1 MHMKIKA
8 KFIIITAVILV
19 VMGSVYYKL
28 HIVVQSDLLKIQDLE
43 LKSEQIKDYI
53 NMAEE
58 KLEVQKEGLSMMKAE
73 IQKYGSGAITESNST
88 EALMG
93 SVYHPT
99 NAQYEKLYDDYV
111 FKKKVL
117 YNKKDE
123 LSKNQKEL
131 DELKKEVSRLKL
143 FK

>member
-1 MHMKIKA
+1 MKIKV

-28 HIVVQSDLLKIQDLE
+28 HTVVQNDLLKIQDLE
-43 LKSEQIKDYI
+43 SKNEQIKDYI
-53 NMAEE
+53 NMADE
-58 KLEVQKEGLSMMKAE
+58 KLQVQKESLSMMKSE
-73 IQKYGSGAITESNST
+73 IQKYGSGAITENNST
-88 EALMG
+88 EALLG

-99 NAQYEKLYDDYV
+99 NDQYEKFYDDYV

-117 YNKKDE
+117 DNKKDE
-123 LSKNQKEL
+123 LSKNQKEI
-131 DELKKEVSRLKL
+131 DEIKKEVSRFKL